1 MITFGELNVGDLFRD
16 EVTEL
21 VFEKICGNVG
31 ESKRELGKE
40 NVLCTFN
47 IDELVEKINQEV

>member
-1 MITFGELNVGDLFRD
+1 MITFGELHVGDLFRD

-31 ESKRELGKE
+31 ESKSELGKE

-47 IDELVEKINQEV
+47 DDELVEKINQEV